1 MNQTPRVETVSRV
14 AILLLVVVAL
24 SALAFGQ
31 ATTGSVYGTVSDPS
45 GAILADAS
53 VTVKN
58 IQTGATRSTQ
68 TTDSGSYTFP
78 VIEPGNYEVSV
89 AIAGF
94 QPQTQHGVRVDA
106 NQNVHVNFELGLGS
120 TEQHLTVEAATT
132 LVDTRESQVSSTID
146 QRRIEEL
153 PLNGRN
159 AYDLVAIVP
168 GVTNYVPDVATGSRQ
183 GSQMSV
189 NGIPS
194 SNSAFY
200 LDGAYDTNVW
210 RFGGNLLPNPD
221 ALEEFRVLT
230 SNFDAEFGR
239 SPGGVVNVITRS
251 GTNAYHG
258 VAYEY
263 LRNDALNAKNYFN
276 TGVTP
281 LHQNQFGATFGG
293 PIAKNKAFFFTSY
306 QGLRVHTPVVIS
318 SSSLVTPTP
327 AQAGGDFSALP
338 SKFWP
343 KQANGSY
350 YSCNGVV
357 GKICPNLLDPVAQN
371 ILGFVPLAD
380 PITGVPPEQSSNA
393 NLTSDQGMARVDWQA
408 TQAQKLS
415 GMFFMS
421 RGTSNNPSAG
431 GNQILSYAGMTNYE
445 GQYNAVATDTWMVS
459 PTKINTL
466 RLFYTLNH
474 YIIANIYGDQ
484 HFLPEL
490 GSEAPMGGNYN
501 AQPYFTV
508 TGYWTMG
515 TNNAGPN
522 DLSSMSLGAADTFS
536 ATWGKHEFKF
546 GGAYIW
552 DKFHSTGGAASNG
565 IFQFTGN
572 VTGNALA
579 DFLLGRASSL
589 RQNNGVKFRSHSQD
603 PSFFVQDNWRVTP
616 RLSLNLGLRWEYFPM
631 YTGQDNTATFIQGQ
645 QSERFPTAPLG
656 LVFSG
661 DQGIPDGIF
670 KTPWDTFAPRVG
682 FAYDLFGNGR
692 TSIRGAYGIFF
703 AGIDQVAVSNN
714 LVQQPYSLTVNVAR
728 TPSLVNPYA
737 PGTSPFPYTPDPSS
751 AVFTSGAT
759 MFGLEPGADNV
770 PSVQQFSFGVQQQLG
785 NTWSAE
791 ASYVGNLGRHFNITH
806 DANGPLFVPGGLT
819 TTAGLN
825 ARRPYQPNPKTFTYG
840 IISQVVFG
848 SNFSYNALQT
858 SLRHTFSHGF
868 SLQASYVWSKAIAQ
882 GPVVD
887 NYNLASSQGLSPFDI
902 RHSFVVSYLYSFPKT
917 TRFGAFGKQVLNG
930 WQVNGITTI
939 RSGSPFNITSGK
951 DTNLDGTNNDRP
963 DTISNPQL
971 DGGRDRTE
979 QINEYFDTAAFAL
992 PGTNVPYGNTSFN
1005 SLVGPG
1011 YINTD
1016 LSLFKTFTLFRESS
1030 SLQFR
1035 AEVFNLFNNVNLG
1048 NPNGVLNSPKFGIIG
1063 SADSPRIVQFALRYS
1078 F

>member
-1 MNQTPRVETVSRV
+1 MIRTPKAASVSVV
-14 AILLLVVVAL
+14 AIALLIVIAL
-24 SALAFGQ
+24 CPYVAFGQ

-45 GAILADAS
+45 GAVLSGAS

-58 IQTGATRSTQ
+58 LETGATRTTQ
-68 TTDSGSYTFP
+68 TSPDGSYTFP
-78 VIEPGNYEVSV
+78 VIDPGDYEVS
-89 AIAGF
+89 AAMTSF
-94 QPQTQHGVRVDA
+94 QPQTQKGVRVDA
-106 NQNVHVNFELGLGS
+106 HQNVHVNFELGIGS
-120 TEQHLTVEAATT
+120 TEQNLTVQAATT
-132 LVDTRESQVSSTID
+132 LVDTRESQVGATID
-146 QRRIEEL
+146 QKRIEEL

-159 AYDLVAIVP
+159 AYDLLTIVP

-183 GSQMSV
+183 GSQLSV

-239 SPGGVVNVITRS
+239 SPGGVVSVITRS

-258 VAYEY
+258 VLYEY
-263 LRNDALNAKNYFN
+263 LRNDALNAKNYF
-276 TGVTP
+276 TTSVTP
-281 LHQNQFGATFGG
+281 LHQNQFGAAFGA
-293 PIAKNKAFFFTSY
+293 PIVKDKAFYFLSY
-306 QGLRVHTPVVIS
+306 QGLRVHTPVVIP

-327 AQAGGDFSALP
+327 AQAQGDFSALP

-350 YSCNGVV
+350 YSCNGVN

-371 ILGFVPLAD
+371 ILAFVPLAD
-380 PITGVPPEQSSNA
+380 PITGVVPEQASNG

-408 TQAQKLS
+408 TNAHKLS
-415 GMFFMS
+415 GMFFIS
-421 RGTSNNPSAG
+421 RGTSNNPAAG
-431 GNQILSYAGMTNYE
+431 GNQILTYAGMTNYE
-445 GQYNAVATDTWMVS
+445 GQYNGVATDTWMVS

-474 YIIANIYGDQ
+474 YIISNIYGDE
-484 HFLPEL
+484 HFLPDL
-490 GSEAPMGGNYN
+490 GSEAPMGSNYN

-508 TGYWTMG
+508 SGYWTMG

-522 DLSSMSLGAADTFS
+522 DLSSMNLGITDTFS
-536 ATWGKHEFKF
+536 ATWGKHEMKF
-546 GGAYIW
+546 GGQYRW

-603 PSFFVQDNWRVTP
+603 PSFFIQDNWRVTP
-616 RLSLNLGLRWEYFPM
+616 KLSLNLGLRWEYFPM

-645 QSERFPTAPLG
+645 KSVRFPTAPLG

-661 DQGIPDGIF
+661 DPGIPDGIF
-670 KTPWDTFAPRVG
+670 KTPWNTFAPRVG
-682 FAYDLFGNGR
+682 FAYDLFGDGR
-692 TSIRGAYGIFF
+692 TSLRGAYGIFY
-703 AGIDQVAVSNN
+703 AAVDQVAVSNN
-714 LVQQPYSLTVNVAR
+714 LVQQPYSLTINTAR

-737 PGTSPFPYTPDPSS
+737 PGTSPFPYTVDPSN
-751 AVFTSGAT
+751 AKFASGAT
-759 MFGLEPGADNV
+759 LFGLEPGADNV

-785 NTWSAE
+785 RTWSAE

-806 DANGPLFVPGGLT
+806 DANGPIFVPGGLT

-825 ARRPYQPNPKTFTYG
+825 ARRPYQPNPATFTYG

-858 SLRHTFSHGF
+858 TLKHTFGHGF
-868 SLQASYVWSKAIAQ
+868 SLQASYVYSKALAA
-882 GPVVD
+882 GAVVD
-887 NYNLASSQGLSPFDI
+887 NYDLASSWGLSPFDI
-902 RHSFVVSYLYSFPKT
+902 RHNFVVSYLYSFPT
-917 TRFGAFGKQVLNG
+917 TQRFGAFGKQVLNG
-930 WQVNGITTI
+930 WQINGVTTI
-939 RSGSPFNITSGK
+939 RSGTPFNVTSGK

-963 DTISNPQL
+963 DTVGDPQL
-971 DGGRDRTE
+971 DSGRSRTE
-979 QINEYFDTAAFAL
+979 TIKQYFNTAAFAL
-992 PGTNVPYGNTSFN
+992 PGTNIPYGNTSFN

-1011 YINTD
+1011 WTNTD
-1016 LSLFKTFTLFRESS
+1016 LSLFKSFTMWRETQ
-1030 SLQFR
+1030 LQFR

-1048 NPNGVLNSPKFGIIG
+1048 NPNGVMNSPKFGTIG
-1063 SADSPRIVQFALRYS
+1063 TADSPRIVQFALRYS